1 MNPKSKILERIV
13 YALLIILA
21 LIAVGLVTLAPSFMN
36 THVVYQGF

>member
-13 YALLIILA
+13 YALLIIFS
-21 LIAVGLVTLAPSFMN
+21 LIAVGLVTLAPGFMN